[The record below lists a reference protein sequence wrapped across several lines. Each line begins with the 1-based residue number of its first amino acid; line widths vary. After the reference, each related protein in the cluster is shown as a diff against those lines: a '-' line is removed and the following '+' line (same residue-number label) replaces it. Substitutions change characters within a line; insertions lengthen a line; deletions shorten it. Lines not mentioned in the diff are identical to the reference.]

1 MGNDLT
7 NGDELDKEEDVQN
20 EKIKYGLISK
30 KCGEKSNNDNYIIS
44 PDIKLSVEDRSIEY
58 SLFGI
63 FDGHNSNYIS
73 KYLSE
78 NINKFFEK
86 GINEINNDNYK
97 TVIEDIFKEIDKDLR
112 NKQNSDKDDEK
123 NLDNADIEVNDKDKE
138 NIKNSIKN
146 SEEIPEEFK
155 EIDDNEIEDLL
166 LFQNMFNYDTHY
178 FNHKN
183 NINYIGSSASLVLIN
198 QENIIKI
205 ELGIT
210 KCFLLDNNGKI
221 LKSKKQKDSKESK
234 DSKKEHKFNNNE
246 EKKRIKRFNKDI
258 DYEAL
263 KINPYLPTTRSF
275 GFFKYKANELLNE
288 ENQIISCIP
297 DIEKYD
303 SKNVD
308 YIFFITGLEI
318 DSKCKKKLSEEIN
331 KLSKD
336 QNEENKYS
344 KIIEELIKYF
354 KKENSKNKIDNNK
367 KQNIWKNN
375 FNLYFGKDNLEEENI
390 YINELDE
397 DYYKDIT
404 ELNKNKD
411 IKNNIT
417 CILIKLNKNKE
428 EIKNENKI
436 EEVKEEAKEEVKK
449 ENQEEN
455 KVSEKIE
462 NKEEPKKQVEKE
474 VKEEN
479 KENNK
484 DKIDD
489 NNEKKENKEE

>member
-138 NIKNSIKN
+138 NIKNFIKN

-166 LFQNMFNYDTHY
+166 LFKNMFNYDTNY

-183 NINYIGSSASLVLIN
+183 NLNYIGSSASLVLIN

-308 YIFFITGLEI
+308 YIFFIKGLEI
-318 DSKCKKKLSEEIN
+318 DYQKK
-331 KLSKD
+331 
-336 QNEENKYS
+336 
-344 KIIEELIKYF
+344 
-354 KKENSKNKIDNNK
+354 
-367 KQNIWKNN
+367 
-375 FNLYFGKDNLEEENI
+375 
-390 YINELDE
+390 
-397 DYYKDIT
+397 
-404 ELNKNKD
+404 
-411 IKNNIT
+411 
-417 CILIKLNKNKE
+417 
-428 EIKNENKI
+428 
-436 EEVKEEAKEEVKK
+436 
-449 ENQEEN
+449 
-455 KVSEKIE
+455 
-462 NKEEPKKQVEKE
+462 
-474 VKEEN
+474 
-479 KENNK
+479 
-484 DKIDD
+484 
-489 NNEKKENKEE
+489 